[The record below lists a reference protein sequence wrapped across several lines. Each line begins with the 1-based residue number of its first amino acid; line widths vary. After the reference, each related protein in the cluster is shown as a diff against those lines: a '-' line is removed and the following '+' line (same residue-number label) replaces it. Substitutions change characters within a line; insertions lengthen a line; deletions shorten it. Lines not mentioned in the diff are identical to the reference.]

1 MYENTPRTRATL
13 PIMQQFSYSAAMA
26 DSELSGNGASEPGRI
41 PGQRRRHRGAPES
54 DFEWAQAPAATVNP
68 WVEEIDHVPLDD
80 AFVRAARVHED
91 SAQARWL
98 EACRHWEAA
107 ATPRTPAP
115 GVAWSVRPSRHLR
128 ALRPSVVW
136 MLGGLLA
143 LATVLP
149 VSLTVWH

>member
-1 MYENTPRTRATL
+1 MYENTPRAPLTL

-41 PGQRRRHRGAPES
+41 PGQRRRHCGAPES
-54 DFEWAQAPAATVNP
+54 DFEWAPAPAATVNP
-68 WVEEIDHVPLDD
+68 WVEEIDHVALDD
-80 AFVRAARVHED
+80 EFVRAARVHED

-98 EACRHWEAA
+98 EACWRWEAS
-107 ATPRTPAP
+107 PRTPVP

-136 MLGGLLA
+136 VLSGLLA